1 MFLNSSMV
9 VATMMIAGLLG
20 HPVNYADGAMAYN
33 HHRYEEAR
41 NLFLNAAKAGDV
53 KSMLML
59 GLMYDNGMGD
69 KRDASVA
76 FYWYSQAA
84 AAGDSRA
91 MFNLYQMLEE
101 GDGTYV
107 DQKEAT
113 AWLQKSAEKGFPE
126 AQFRWAQVLHAGK
139 WLPQD
144 DESALMW
151 LEIVS
156 QIDVG
161 GVEQAIQ
168 LRDQLRLKL
177 DDAVVL
183 RAKQRAKRWKT
194 THTTSNTTLI

>member
-1 MFLNSSMV
+1 MFLSSSLV
-9 VATMMIAGLLG
+9 IATMMFSGLIAQ
-20 HPVNYADGAMAYN
+20 PVNYADGATAYN
-33 HHRYEEAR
+33 DHRYAEAR
-41 NLFLNAAKAGDV
+41 TLFLDAAEAGDV

-69 KRDASVA
+69 PRDAGLA

-84 AAGDSRA
+84 VAGNARA

-113 AWLQKSAEKGFPE
+113 AWLEKSAEKGFPE

-139 WLPQD
+139 RLPQD

-161 GVEQAIQ
+161 GVGQAIQ

-177 DDAVVL
+177 DNAVVL
-183 RAKQRAKRWKT
+183 RAKQRAKRWKA